1 MSQTS
6 QCIQPTMY
14 KFFYFKI
21 EIKTKVDLYMSC
33 KAMGHSTKFYF
44 LVCQHLYVQMIPS
57 HICFDFWSAINHLYV
72 WTIASHILM
81 LISGCSHA
89 QMIASHILI
98 LISCVQSFTHVN
110 DCKSC
115 HILFLGV
122 SWFTCA
128 NNYLLKGLMHH
139 TKTL

>member
-44 LVCQHLYVQMIPS
+44 LVCQHSYV
-57 HICFDFWSAINHLYV
+57 
-72 WTIASHILM
+72 
-81 LISGCSHA
+81 
-89 QMIASHILI
+89 QMIASHICFGFLACNCSHI
-98 LISCVQSFTHVN
+98 QMIASHFLFFISCMQLFTHAN

-115 HILFLGV
+115 HICKSVRSWNIV
-122 SWFTCA
+122 SA
-128 NNYLLKGLMHH
+128 SGKKMYIEYMLPGIYYEVNQ
-139 TKTL
+139 